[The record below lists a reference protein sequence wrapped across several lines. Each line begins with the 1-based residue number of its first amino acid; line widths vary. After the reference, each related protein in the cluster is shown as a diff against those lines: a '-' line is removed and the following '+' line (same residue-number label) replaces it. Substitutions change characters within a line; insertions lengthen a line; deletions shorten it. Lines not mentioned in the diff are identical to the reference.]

1 MGPASL
7 LSRIGLDGCEAWLF
21 ALNFT
26 IFASNSLVMPVREAL
41 ILHGGKQLQQKLMF
55 ASTGASTLGTLLFS
69 WCAEYLGGHRALH
82 AFLVLSG
89 ALCAATW
96 AFFAL
101 GSRAPTSPGLI
112 AQAYYLYYT
121 FWNMT
126 SASAFW
132 VVAGDFLSSD
142 AAQPRHCSGGG
153 GGGGSRKFMRAFG
166 RFAAGGTLG
175 QMVGSSLSSALAQAV
190 GSTHSLL
197 AAASAFAAAAL
208 LMRGLVR
215 RYPQAQPKSQPP
227 PAAIAAA
234 LPAAAPASPPAPVPD
249 PLPSPV
255 PAPLPSPVPAP
266 LPSPLLSWLPA
277 LPTPAASSLGVVA
290 LIARDRLLSLAF
302 CYSVLLSMCLGLFVI
317 ERQAV
322 AQRAGVSTDEFASLM
337 GLSLLGQGVAQFGMQ
352 YLGTSALTAALGTRL
367 SCALSALGRLALF
380 SSILALQLRCPLL
393 PSGWADAYFSPSRG
407 ASVVAALLAADVS
420 CRVLNHSASKPLKE
434 SLWTLVP
441 PHRHR
446 YTAKLVIDVFAHR
459 LGTTAAASLSRLD
472 LTALLPLPLPLPLP
486 LSLFLPVPVPGIVR
500 GSAAGTGTGTSTGA
514 GAGASASAAA
524 SGLVGAAAGGADAHT
539 AWGLAASAAFV
550 CVALALGA
558 CIDARSAAKEEE
570 ARRLEEE
577 KEKKQE

>member
-69 WCAEYLGGHRALH
+69 WCAEHLGGHRALH

-96 AFFAL
+96 AFLAL
-101 GSRAPTSPGLI
+101 GSRAPTNPGLI
-112 AQAYYLYYT
+112 AQLYYLYYT

-153 GGGGSRKFMRAFG
+153 GGGGGGNGSRKFMRAFG

-197 AAASAFAAAAL
+197 AAASAFAAAAM

-234 LPAAAPASPPAPVPD
+234 LPAAAPASPPAP
-249 PLPSPV
+249 L
-255 PAPLPSPVPAP
+255 PAP
-266 LPSPLLSWLPA
+266 LPSPLRSWLPA

-393 PSGWADAYFSPSRG
+393 PSGWAAAYFSPSRG
-407 ASVVAALLAADVS
+407 ASIVAALLAADVS

-472 LTALLPLPLPLPLP
+472 LTALLPLPLPLPL
-486 LSLFLPVPVPGIVR
+486 SLFLPVPVSGIVR
-500 GSAAGTGTGTSTGA
+500 GSAAGTGTGTGT
-514 GAGASASAAA
+514 GAGASAGAAA

-570 ARRLEEE
+570 ARRFEE

>member
-69 WCAEYLGGHRALH
+69 WCAEHLGGHRALH

-142 AAQPRHCSGGG
+142 AAQPRHCSGGCG
-153 GGGGSRKFMRAFG
+153 GGGGNGSRKFMRAFG

-234 LPAAAPASPPAPVPD
+234 LPAAAPALPPAP
-249 PLPSPV
+249 L

-266 LPSPLLSWLPA
+266 LPSSLLSWLPA

-302 CYSVLLSMCLGLFVI
+302 CYSVLLSMCLGRFVI
-317 ERQAV
+317 ARHAV

-393 PSGWADAYFSPSRG
+393 PSGWADAYFSPIHG

-472 LTALLPLPLPLPLP
+472 LTALLPLPLPL
-486 LSLFLPVPVPGIVR
+486 SLFLPVPVLGIVR
-500 GSAAGTGTGTSTGA
+500 GSAAGTGTGA

-524 SGLVGAAAGGADAHT
+524 SGLVGAAASGADAHT

-570 ARRLEEE
+570 ARRLEE